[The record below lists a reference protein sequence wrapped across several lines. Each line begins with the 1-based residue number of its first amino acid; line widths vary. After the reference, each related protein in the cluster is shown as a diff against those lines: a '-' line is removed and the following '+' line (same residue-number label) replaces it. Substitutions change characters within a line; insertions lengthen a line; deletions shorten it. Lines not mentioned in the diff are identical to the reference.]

1 MSNLQEAHAEPVME
15 DLREKAPRDHHLQA
29 HKGILHSD
37 RFQPSPLSYASEY
50 PVESAALAHP
60 QMEETLH
67 LYAIDGLAIREILL
81 DRAILRLCV
90 LDGGLHGSRKVL
102 G

>member
-1 MSNLQEAHAEPVME
+1 MIIISRRTRGYFTAIDSNHLHSRARVNIP
-15 DLREKAPRDHHLQA
+15 LKAP
-29 HKGILHSD
+29 
-37 RFQPSPLSYASEY
+37 
-50 PVESAALAHP
+50 ALAHP

-67 LYAIDGLAIREILL
+67 LCAIDGLAIREILL